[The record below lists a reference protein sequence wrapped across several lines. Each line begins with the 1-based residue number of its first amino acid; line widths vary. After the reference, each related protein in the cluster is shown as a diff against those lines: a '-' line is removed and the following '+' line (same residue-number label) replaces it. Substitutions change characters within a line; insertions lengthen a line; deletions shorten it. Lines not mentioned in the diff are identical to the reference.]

1 VTLIVLVC
9 GLPGVG
15 KTSISNELAKLTN
28 WVVLSTDKIRKEL
41 ISNPIY
47 SKEERRL
54 IYDVLVVIAKYLH
67 SAGINSILDATFN
80 TENSRKEIK
89 NKLNLRSQQICIVE
103 CICPE
108 DIVISR
114 LKNRKNDYSDADT
127 SIYKSMKATYQPIE
141 EEHIVVDTS
150 QQSPSMNAAKI
161 ISQILLRNKKNYKN

>member
-1 VTLIVLVC
+1 MLVC

-15 KTSISNELAKLTN
+15 KTSISKELAKLTN

-41 ISNPIY
+41 IPNPTY

-54 IYDVLVVIAKYLH
+54 IYDVLVLIAKYLH
-67 SAGINSILDATFN
+67 NAGINCILDATFN

-89 NKLNLRSQQICIVE
+89 NKLNLSSQQVCVVE

-127 SIYKSMKATYQPIE
+127 SIYRSMKTTYQPIE

-150 QQSPSMNAAKI
+150 QQSPGMNAAKI
-161 ISQILLRNKKNYKN
+161 ISQILRNKKNDKN